1 MIPHKPRVHRD
12 GNLFPHHLL
21 EVDLGLAVRV
31 WRVVEEPSA
40 DLHEGAGH
48 VDVVVREVEEQLLEA
63 EEALG
68 LGEHVELDQL
78 ADEAA
83 DLQL

>member
-1 MIPHKPRVHRD
+1 MFV
-12 GNLFPHHLL
+12 
-21 EVDLGLAVRV
+21 
-31 WRVVEEPSA
+31 
-40 DLHEGAGH
+40 GAGH

-78 ADEAA
+78 ADEPA